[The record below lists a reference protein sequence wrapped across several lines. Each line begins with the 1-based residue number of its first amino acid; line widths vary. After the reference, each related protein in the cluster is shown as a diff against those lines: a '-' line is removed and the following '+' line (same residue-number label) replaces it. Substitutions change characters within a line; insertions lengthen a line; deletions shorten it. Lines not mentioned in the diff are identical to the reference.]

1 MGTRDA
7 YLKQNG
13 KCVAGRPCYGVAMK
27 DFDTEIHDRFLRL
40 YVREE
45 ESLRGF
51 VRSFVPTLEDAREV
65 MQEVAVVLWKK
76 FDSLDDDE
84 NFRRWA
90 FGVARLEALQYR
102 RRIARDRLVLSES
115 VLEVLADE
123 AEELSENFD
132 AERRALQKCLG
143 ELPAA
148 RRALVE
154 QAYAPGV
161 RIDELAADMGKT
173 AMSLY
178 KKLHRLRQTLI
189 DCTRKSLQK
198 EGLA

>member
-1 MGTRDA
+1 
-7 YLKQNG
+7 
-13 KCVAGRPCYGVAMK
+13 MK